1 MRLIKYIYL
10 FLTIIFLVVLF
21 SCSSQKMVTA
31 EDASIG
37 ESIRINLID
46 GETREGAFIKKEGT
60 SIKYV
65 DAKSHKTEE
74 LATKKI
80 RNLEYAN
87 KIYDLEGNQISE
99 QEISSETGITKTIAY
114 GFGGFIMGAAVGFG
128 AALPFEGEVKFIYP
142 MAGIGLAGGIY
153 FGIMGSDSDREDA
166 IIDIQKERYKVSQAK
181 VRAKLLEEK
190 KKLEEQRKQKEK
202 LQDKVKT
209 KKKD

>member
-1 MRLIKYIYL
+1 
-10 FLTIIFLVVLF
+10 
-21 SCSSQKMVTA
+21 MVTA

-65 DAKSHKTEE
+65 DTKSHKTEE
-74 LATKKI
+74 LETRKI

-128 AALPFEGEVKFIYP
+128 VALPFEGEVKFIYP

-153 FGIMGSDSDREDA
+153 FGIMGSDSDWEDA